1 MTVRFMTLFLS
12 VFRSSIPLITTGI
25 LIFNNLSN
33 LSQILDFY
41 TNLILT
47 SIPLYFVRAYDS
59 IKTFQILNCY
69 VFPCKLNYYSME
81 KFYWLIIRTPLSV
94 IWYTVHI
101 AYSLIVTPIIDLYI
115 LYLSVINLPSLRK
128 RVVSE

>member
-41 TNLILT
+41 TNLALT
-47 SIPLYFVRAYDS
+47 SIPLYFVSAYDS

-81 KFYWLIIRTPLSV
+81 KFYWLIIRVPLSV